1 MGEGGFAPD
10 VLTNDGGLLD
20 LEGDFLEERRDL
32 ADGDG
37 KFVDIFGRVA
47 VNLRPRP
54 LPVDGN
60 ATADA
65 AADDAAM
72 AKDDGVTLDVPV
84 EDFFGGV
91 SFNKSNDKV
100 VSSDSIDRS
109 SSFFV
114 GSSVLTALEISL
126 LEGEPLSIPSLLAT
140 ATAVG
145 LGAFSVTA

>member
-1 MGEGGFAPD
+1 M
-10 VLTNDGGLLD
+10 
-20 LEGDFLEERRDL
+20 
-32 ADGDG
+32 
-37 KFVDIFGRVA
+37 
-47 VNLRPRP
+47 NLRPRP
-54 LPVDGN
+54 LPLGGD

-72 AKDDGVTLDVPV
+72 AKDDGVTLEVTV

-91 SFNKSNDKV
+91 SDNKSNDKV
-100 VSSDSIDRS
+100 VSSDSIDRPS
-109 SSFFV
+109 SSFV